1 VPAAHDAHDALVV
14 MPVPVEKV
22 PAVQARQEALAVMPV
37 PVW

>member
-1 VPAAHDAHDALVV
+1 VPAAHEAHEALVV

-22 PAVQARQEALAVMPV
+22 PAVQARQETLAVMPV